1 MVCTRDNDPIDGAL
15 RYAWMREQ
23 FPHLDVVHVT
33 DVVPQEPGEHPEF
46 WRIWRALCQRCAGE
60 PVDTVFASEA
70 YGARLAREL
79 GATWFPVD
87 PSRSMVPISGTAL
100 RDDPMRFWDY
110 LIPAARPH
118 FLKRVC
124 VFGPESTGK
133 STLAADLAARFGT
146 THVAEWAR
154 TWLDPRGGQ
163 CEAADIPIIA
173 LGQRAAEDALARQAN
188 RVLFCDTD
196 ALTTTLWSDWLFGG
210 CPEEVRQEAR
220 QRRYD
225 LTLLLDIDVPWVDDS
240 QRFLRDQRAE
250 FFARCEAALRAH
262 HRPTIVIRGDWEARL
277 NTAVHAVEA
286 LLKAPGS

>member
-1 MVCTRDNDPIDGAL
+1 MVCTRDEDPIPGHA
-15 RYAWMREQ
+15 RAAWMREQ

-33 DVVPQEPGEHPEF
+33 DVVPQEPHEHPDF
-46 WRIWRALCQRCAGE
+46 WGIWRRLCQRSAGE
-60 PVDTVFASEA
+60 PVHAVFASEA
-70 YGARLAREL
+70 YGARLAEEL

-87 PSRSMVPISGTAL
+87 PARSMVPISGTAL
-100 RDDPMRFWDY
+100 REDPMRFWDY
-110 LIPAARPH
+110 LIPPARRH

-133 STLAADLAARFGT
+133 STLAADLAARFDT
-146 THVAEWAR
+146 VHVAEWAR
-154 TWLDPRGGQ
+154 TWLDPKGGQ

-173 LGQRAAEDALARQAN
+173 LGQRAAEEAMARQAR

-220 QRRYD
+220 DRRYD

-250 FFARCEAALRAH
+250 FFARCERALAEH
-262 HRPTIVIRGDWEARL
+262 GRPTVVIRGGFDARL
-277 NTAVHAVEA
+277 EAATAAVEA
-286 LLKAPGS
+286 LLRAPGS